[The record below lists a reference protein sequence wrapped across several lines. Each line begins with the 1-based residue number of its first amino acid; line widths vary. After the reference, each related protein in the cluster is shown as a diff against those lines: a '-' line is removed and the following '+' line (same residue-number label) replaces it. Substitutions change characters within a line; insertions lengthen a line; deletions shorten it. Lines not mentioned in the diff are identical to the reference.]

1 MSRPLSAWKF
11 ESAALRHQWLNFV
24 NEYPALPPILSTESA
39 STNVFKKTI
48 ASFTDKKGLPDKRV
62 AKFAPSPYR
71 ISRFD
76 GKVRFLE
83 LPHPVPYF
91 FLVQSLSKNWDAVNP
106 LINSESS
113 RIRPQHFP
121 RTERI
126 VIFGHSYENEELPVF
141 SLSNGSPE
149 LEFSLSRG
157 TVVQLDISN
166 FFPSVYTHALDWA
179 VSGKRTTSSGPGSEI
194 DKAFQCVRTRRTDGI
209 SIGPVTSHIAAEIM
223 LYGLD
228 KRIAGLG
235 FPTFYTRAIDDL
247 TILIPPNQDPDEL
260 SNLVSNELSRVGLAL
275 NHAKTKVTP
284 LKSFHSQHISK
295 SLSQITDL
303 ISQYPS
309 KKKLRQAF
317 SSLYVL
323 ADKNPGSSLVKYG
336 WKQIRSIIDSE
347 IKRNSRYNPS
357 YFVTLSWEMAAHYPH
372 MIPSVVAESLFHEQK
387 LDGRVPEQFICDL
400 LSQHLQRGVT
410 DTITWLLFY
419 CQQQS
424 IDPTVALKSID
435 FFNLNKLSEL
445 RSTSIDAFV
454 GCTLLSFDDPS
465 INQQL
470 VQIFS
475 DPGYFTDNRTL
486 KWSDQ
491 WPIRYSL
498 YLRGLLTSADL
509 KPQESQAF
517 SVLKSEGFS
526 ILRDSSIDYRSLISD
541 FRGS

>member
-1 MSRPLSAWKF
+1 MTSPLSAWKF

-24 NEYPALPPILSTESA
+24 NEYPALPPILSTETA
-39 STNVFKKTI
+39 STDVFRKVIKNFSKTN
-48 ASFTDKKGLPDKRV
+48 GLPISSV

-91 FLVQSLSKNWDAVNP
+91 FLVQSLAKNWKSVEP
-106 LINSESS
+106 LIGSESS

-121 RTERI
+121 QNKRI
-126 VIFGHSYENEELPVF
+126 VVFGHSYENEELPVF
-141 SLSNGSPE
+141 SLSNSSPE

-179 VSGKRTTSSGPGSEI
+179 VSGKRATSKGPGSEI
-194 DKAFQCVRTRRTDGI
+194 DQAFQSVRTKRTDGI
-209 SIGPVTSHIAAEIM
+209 SIGPVTSNIAAEIM
-223 LYGLD
+223 LYALDKKISGLD
-228 KRIAGLG
+228 
-235 FPTFYTRAIDDL
+235 FPIIYTRAIDDL
-247 TILIPPNQDPDEL
+247 TILIPSNQDPDEL
-260 SNLVSNELSRVGLAL
+260 SNLVSKELSRVGLAL

-284 LKSFHSQHISK
+284 LKYFHSQHISK
-295 SLSQITDL
+295 SLSQIPEL

-309 KKKLRQAF
+309 RKKLRQAF

-336 WKQIRSIIDSE
+336 WKQIRSVIDSE

-372 MIPSVVAESLFHEQK
+372 MIPSVVAESLFYEFK
-387 LDGRVPEQFICDL
+387 LDGNIPRQFLFDL
-400 LSQHLQRGVT
+400 LSQNLQRGVT
-410 DTITWLLFY
+410 DTTTWLLFY

-424 IDPTVALKSID
+424 IDPTIALKSVD
-435 FFNLNKLSEL
+435 FFNSDKLSEL

-454 GCTLLSFDDPS
+454 GCILLSFNDPN

-470 VQIFS
+470 VQIFN
-475 DPGYFTDNRTL
+475 DPDYFTDTRTTE
-486 KWSDQ
+486 WSDQ

-498 YLRGLLTSADL
+498 YLTGLLTNHDL
-509 KPQESQAF
+509 NSEEKRAF
-517 SVLKSEGFS
+517 AALKNGGFS
-526 ILRDSSIDYRSLISD
+526 ILRNGSADYRSLISC